1 MRKERTSNFSN
12 EQAMGYVYYTRFIAS
27 WAREGGD
34 MTHLRAKGGFKDWLK
49 TLPLTEEEIDDIVF
63 LAENGKMELENS
75 ARAFMRG

>member
-1 MRKERTSNFSN
+1 MSEERSRFSN
-12 EQAMGYVYYTRFIAS
+12 ELVMGYVYYTRFIAS

-34 MTHLRAKGGFKDWLK
+34 MKHLRKKGGFKDWLK

-75 ARAFMRG
+75 AREFMRG